1 MTKSEFLRRLSGA
14 LVKCGKNE
22 RKSHIA
28 YYSELI
34 DDYQEE
40 GMTEEQAVAAL
51 GNPAEIAA
59 EILAESGAAPSMPL
73 STKILIGILLVLG
86 FPLWGSLV
94 LAGLLLVLCGFA
106 LLWCV
111 PLLSACFTVAALI
124 LAVVSIP
131 GSILVIQQSAS
142 LGLIQLGVGTACA
155 GAFILGA
162 FLTIFLCKWFGKG
175 TKWIVLKIIHLFRKE
190 ERV

>member
-14 LVKCGKNE
+14 LVKCGKSE
-22 RKSHIA
+22 RESHIA

-51 GNPAEIAA
+51 GNPAELAA
-59 EILAESGAAPSMPL
+59 EILAENGAAPSMPL

-111 PLLSACFTVAALI
+111 PLVVACFTVAALI

-155 GAFILGA
+155 GVFILGA
-162 FLTIFLCKWFGKG
+162 FLTVFLCKWFGKG
-175 TKWIVLKIIHLFRKE
+175 TKWIVLKAIHLFRKE